1 MRFWFCS
8 LLLLLCA
15 TPADSQDYLE
25 LPILAEDR
33 EHWSFRPIVRPDL
46 PEVQNDAW
54 SKNPIDMFI
63 FAKLSKAH
71 LSPMPAASHN
81 ALVRRLYLDLTGLAP
96 IYDEVIADRHYEQ
109 LVDELLHSPRF
120 GERQAQHWLDLARF
134 AETDGFEHDQIR
146 TEAWRYRDWV
156 IDAFNRNIPYDEFIR
171 QQLAADELDESK
183 DSVATMFCLSGPD
196 MPDINSQNERSHSL
210 LNEMTST
217 VGAVFMG
224 LQVGCAQC
232 HDHKFDPISQADFY
246 RLRAM
251 FQPAVHV
258 IKNKSVGVLR
268 EQGEPPEARLMIR
281 GDFDKPGME
290 LEPGVL
296 RVVAG
301 KQPILIETTKAGT
314 TGRRLALANWLTAKD
329 HPLTARVIVNRIWQQ
344 HFGTGLVSTH
354 SDFGIMGTSPSH
366 PELLDWLAAE
376 VQSQGWDL
384 KVIHRLIVTS
394 ATYMQASAGGEVFH
408 QNKKADPDNILL
420 SRFPRRRLDGEAI
433 RDLMLVAA
441 GFCQH
446 EMGGPGV
453 RPPIQKE
460 VSQTLLKNQ
469 WNISP
474 DEEDHYRRSIYIF
487 ARRNLRY
494 PMFEAFDRPDA
505 NVSCPKRQK
514 STTAPQALILF
525 NSKLSMD
532 LARRMAS
539 DILMTIRD
547 DDEFI
552 REVLRRCWSREPEPE
567 TMNAALAYFSKSRKD
582 AQITPLDALNQVAPI
597 PLPADL
603 SVREAAVYSEFCLI
617 AFNTLEFIV
626 MQ

>member
-1 MRFWFCS
+1 MRFW
-8 LLLLLCA
+8 LCA
-15 TPADSQDYLE
+15 LLFLNASPADSQDYQE
-25 LPILAEDR
+25 LPILEEDR
-33 EHWSFRPIVRPDL
+33 EHWAFLPIVRPEL
-46 PEVQNDAW
+46 PVVKNDTW
-54 SKNPIDMFI
+54 SHNPIDVFI
-63 FAKLSKAH
+63 LARLSKAR
-71 LSPMPAASHN
+71 LSPMPAATRKV
-81 ALVRRLYLDLTGLAP
+81 LVRRLYLDLTGLTPA
-96 IYDEVIADRHYEQ
+96 YDDVIADRHYEQ

-120 GERQAQHWLDLARF
+120 GERQAQHWLDLSRF
-134 AETDGFEHDQIR
+134 AETDGFEHDQLR
-146 TEAWRYRDWV
+146 SEAWRYRDWV

-171 QQLAADELDESK
+171 QQLAADELDESN

-196 MPDINSQNERSHSL
+196 MPDINSQEERRHSL

-258 IKNKSVGVLR
+258 IKNKSVGALR
-268 EQGEPPEARLMIR
+268 EQGKPPQSHLMIR
-281 GDFDKPGME
+281 GEFDKPGIE

-296 RVVAG
+296 RVVSG
-301 KQPILIETTKAGT
+301 KEPTRIETTKAGT
-314 TGRRLALANWLTAKD
+314 TGRRLALANWLTTKE

-366 PELLDWLAAE
+366 PALLDWLAAE
-376 VQSQGWDL
+376 LQWQDWDL

-394 ATYMQASAGGEVFH
+394 ATYMQASEGGDVF
-408 QNKKADPDNILL
+408 QTNEKEDPENVLL

-441 GFCQH
+441 GLRQY

-469 WNISP
+469 WNVSP
-474 DEEDHYRRSIYIF
+474 DQEDHFRRSIYIF

-505 NVSCPKRQK
+505 NVSCPERQK

-525 NSKLSMD
+525 NSKLSLD
-532 LARRMAS
+532 LARRMAG

-567 TMNAALAYFSKSRKD
+567 TMNAAQAYFAKSRKD
-582 AQITPLDALNQVAPI
+582 ALTTSLDKLSQVIPI

-603 SVREAAVYSEFCLI
+603 AVRDAAVYSEFCLV

-626 MQ
+626 LK